1 MHFSRRIEHLERR
14 HDFQDP
20 AERQLFRQV
29 TVRDTRSLAT
39 AIQGFGWTV
48 WLVSVLVRHPPSLDM
63 VTVLIAGLGM
73 PAAMA
78 LTWSTHDPVANG
90 LARCLYIVFLTLG
103 LKADMLITSAPIFWV
118 LPLGAAITVGMSP
131 IYTGLVS
138 YTLSAAAVW
147 GILLPGQ
154 FEALLRTDDA
164 DWVML
169 FLLSVIA
176 LGVTLNLLFRHE
188 RKRIFLSQ
196 RELARLAFRDGL
208 TDLHNRRS
216 FMLAVDEHLQHRP
229 GRGHLVLVDV
239 DAFKQVNDVYG
250 HATGDLVIKELANVL
265 AEAADGNGAI
275 LGRLGGEEF
284 VALLPGTPLEPA
296 LAMAEAIRADY
307 ARRSRAIRPLQGPVT
322 VSIGVAETAGEEE
335 LEAVIE
341 RADAAL
347 YRAKRKG
354 RDRVEVA
361 GLAEGMPEVPQRG
374 TSHSRRYRRAFTAP
388 EARTRT
394 RP

>member
-14 HDFQDP
+14 GDFQAP

-48 WLVSVLVRHPPSLDM
+48 WLVSVLLRHPPSLDM
-63 VTVLIAGLGM
+63 VAVLIAGLGM

-78 LTWSTHDPVANG
+78 LTWSTRGPVANG

-138 YTLSAAAVW
+138 YALSAAAVW
-147 GILLPGQ
+147 GILLLGQ

-169 FLLSVIA
+169 FLLSVMA

-188 RKRIFLSQ
+188 RQRIFLSQ

-216 FMLAVDEHLQHRP
+216 FMLAVDEHLQHNP

-239 DAFKQVNDVYG
+239 DDFKQVNDRHG
-250 HATGDLVIKELANVL
+250 HDTGDQVL
-265 AEAADGNGAI
+265 TAVAQAIARCAEPQVC
-275 LGRLGGEEF
+275 GRLGGEEF
-284 VALLPGTPLEPA
+284 GVLLT
-296 LAMAEAIRADY
+296 
-307 ARRSRAIRPLQGPVT
+307 
-322 VSIGVAETAGEEE
+322 
-335 LEAVIE
+335 
-341 RADAAL
+341 ADADPAAFGRRLCETVAGLSAAGLPITISVGIAPFQAEEPISVTFRTADDAL
-347 YRAKRKG
+347 YRAKRQGKN
-354 RDRVEVA
+354 RSL
-361 GLAEGMPEVPQRG
+361 LAEPASCCPRG
-374 TSHSRRYRRAFTAP
+374 SPSDTP
-388 EARTRT
+388 
-394 RP
+394 